1 MVAADDTVETL
12 LAPGSVLC
20 EKLGSQ
26 PSPPPVV
33 GAPEPAGAAAAPTFQ
48 LAVEIG
54 PYGRASHDLQ
64 CLRISLGSGD
74 S

>member
-33 GAPEPAGAAAAPTFQ
+33 GAPEPAGAPTFQ